1 MEWGLCW
8 QMSPKILPALTVS
21 DVLCLWVC
29 LQLIY
34 SVVCVHTMSSVC
46 DIPPPSLTHPF
57 IFPPSFS
64 LSPFSDTEVKGAE
77 ELTSPVT
84 GTSKQQQTTGEHLSV
99 CLYVHTSACVLDFIN
114 IPDIY
119 MSVGVD
125 LCTCVH
131 VHVCMPLSIFPTC
144 LFTPFLPLCGC
155 RGQRCRRGSFYL

>member
-1 MEWGLCW
+1 MCCVCEFVYSLH
-8 QMSPKILPALTVS
+8 T
-21 DVLCLWVC
+21 VLCVFIHVLNLFVT
-29 LQLIY
+29 
-34 SVVCVHTMSSVC
+34 S
-46 DIPPPSLTHPF
+46 PPLNRSFVFFPSLP
-57 IFPPSFS
+57 
-64 LSPFSDTEVKGAE
+64 LSPFSIAEVKGAE